1 MMADVAAVAEP
12 RRVAALLGHPIR
24 TRIVALARDP
34 ASSSDLAA
42 QLRLSRQRVNYHVRL
57 LARSGFLKRAGQRRK
72 RNLIEQQ
79 YVATARAYVL
89 APEVLG
95 PLALQGHHAEDAFSA
110 TRLIGLAAEA
120 QADVSRALDAARTR
134 GQRLATLSLDAD
146 LRFESPTQRQAFTEA
161 LQAAITDVI
170 AKHTAPTT
178 TAEGSEG
185 SGRPY
190 RLLIACYPKRAAA
203 SRASRASEP
212 RERSGAAGPPRAPA
226 FARSAPARS
235 RRSFSG
241 GGSV

>member
-1 MMADVAAVAEP
+1 MTADVVAVAEP
-12 RRVAALLGHPIR
+12 KRVAALLGHPIR

-34 ASSSDLAA
+34 SSSTDLAA

-110 TRLIGLAAEA
+110 TRLIGLAGEV
-120 QADVSRALDAARTR
+120 QADVSHALEAARTR

-146 LRFESPTQRQAFTEA
+146 IRFDSPAQRQAFTEA
-161 LQAAITDVI
+161 LQAAVTDVI

-178 TAEGSEG
+178 TPEGSAG
-185 SGRPY
+185 TGRPY
-190 RLLIACYPKRAAA
+190 RLLVGCYPQRGKD
-203 SRASRASEP
+203 SK
-212 RERSGAAGPPRAPA
+212 APL
-226 FARSAPARS
+226 
-235 RRSFSG
+235 RRN
-241 GGSV
+241 

>member
-1 MMADVAAVAEP
+1 MTADVVAVAEP
-12 RRVAALLGHPIR
+12 KRVAALLGHPIR

-34 ASSSDLAA
+34 SSSTDLAA

-120 QADVSRALDAARTR
+120 QADVSHALEASRTR

-146 LRFESPTQRQAFTEA
+146 IRFESPAQRQAFTEA
-161 LQAAITDVI
+161 LQTAITDVI
-170 AKHTAPTT
+170 AKHTTPTT
-178 TAEGSEG
+178 TAEGAEST
-185 SGRPY
+185 GRPY
-190 RLLIACYPKRAAA
+190 RLLVGCYPKKA
-203 SRASRASEP
+203 
-212 RERSGAAGPPRAPA
+212 REGNVKRGRLS
-226 FARSAPARS
+226 
-235 RRSFSG
+235 
-241 GGSV
+241 

>member
-1 MMADVAAVAEP
+1 MFFMTADVVAVADP
-12 RRVAALLGHPIR
+12 KRVAALLGHPIR

-34 ASSSDLAA
+34 SSSSDLAA

-89 APEVLG
+89 TPAVLG

-120 QADVSRALDAARTR
+120 QADVSQALEAARTR
-134 GQRLATLSLDAD
+134 GLRVATLSLDAD
-146 LRFESPTQRQAFTEA
+146 VRFQSATQRQVFTEA
-161 LQAAITDVI
+161 LQTAVTELI
-170 AKHTAPTT
+170 AKHTAPST
-178 TAEGSEG
+178 TAEGAEG

-190 RLLIACYPKRAAA
+190 RLLIGCYPKKARETAAK
-203 SRASRASEP
+203 RGRTQ
-212 RERSGAAGPPRAPA
+212 
-226 FARSAPARS
+226 
-235 RRSFSG
+235 
-241 GGSV
+241 

>member
-1 MMADVAAVAEP
+1 MTADVAAVAEP

-24 TRIVALARDP
+24 TRIVALAREP
-34 ASSSDLAA
+34 SSSTDLAA

-95 PLALQGHHAEDAFSA
+95 PLALQRHPAEDAFSA
-110 TRLIGLAAEA
+110 IRLIGLAAEA
-120 QADVSRALDAARTR
+120 QADVSRALDAAHSR

-146 LRFESPTQRQAFTEA
+146 IRFESPAQRQAFTEA
-161 LQAAITDVI
+161 LQTAITDVI

-178 TAEGSEG
+178 TADGAES

-190 RLLIACYPKRAAA
+190 RLLLGCYPKKA
-203 SRASRASEP
+203 
-212 RERSGAAGPPRAPA
+212 RESNVKRGRLS
-226 FARSAPARS
+226 
-235 RRSFSG
+235 
-241 GGSV
+241 

>member
-1 MMADVAAVAEP
+1 MTPDVAALAEP
-12 RRVAALLGHPIR
+12 KRVAALLGHPIR

-34 ASSSDLAA
+34 SSSTDLAA

-95 PLALQGHHAEDAFSA
+95 PLALQGPHAEDAFSA

-120 QADVSRALDAARTR
+120 QADVSTALEAARTR

-146 LRFESPTQRQAFTEA
+146 IRFDSPAHRQAFTEA

-170 AKHTAPTT
+170 ARHTAPTT
-178 TAEGSEG
+178 MTEGAEG

-190 RLLIACYPKRAAA
+190 RLLIACYPKKSAPA
-203 SRASRASEP
+203 RASKPSEP
-212 RERSGAAGPPRAPA
+212 RERSGAMGPPRAPA
-226 FARSAPARS
+226 FARSASARS
-235 RRSFSG
+235 RRSLGG

>member
-1 MMADVAAVAEP
+1 MFSMTADVAAVAEP

-34 ASSSDLAA
+34 SSSSDLAA

-95 PLALQGHHAEDAFSA
+95 PLALQGHHAHDAYSA

-120 QADVSRALDAARTR
+120 QADVSHALEAARTR

-146 LRFESPTQRQAFTEA
+146 IRFESPAQRQTFTEA
-161 LQAAITDVI
+161 LQVAITEVI

-178 TAEGSEG
+178 SAEGAEG

-190 RLLIACYPKRAAA
+190 RLLVGCYPKLGKNTKATRG
-203 SRASRASEP
+203 RKQ
-212 RERSGAAGPPRAPA
+212 
-226 FARSAPARS
+226 
-235 RRSFSG
+235 
-241 GGSV
+241 

>member
-1 MMADVAAVAEP
+1 MTADVVAVAEP
-12 RRVAALLGHPIR
+12 KRVAALLGHPIR

-34 ASSSDLAA
+34 SSSTDLAA

-110 TRLIGLAAEA
+110 TRLIGLAAEV
-120 QADVSRALDAARTR
+120 QADVSHALEAAGTR

-146 LRFESPTQRQAFTEA
+146 IRFDSPAQRQAFTEA
-161 LQAAITDVI
+161 LQAAVADVI
-170 AKHTAPTT
+170 AKHSAPAT
-178 TAEGSEG
+178 TAAGSDG

-190 RLLIACYPKRAAA
+190 RLLVGCYPKR
-203 SRASRASEP
+203 
-212 RERSGAAGPPRAPA
+212 GKDTKAPL
-226 FARSAPARS
+226 
-235 RRSFSG
+235 RRKQ
-241 GGSV
+241 

>member
-1 MMADVAAVAEP
+1 MAEP
-12 RRVAALLGHPIR
+12 KRVAALLGHPIR

-34 ASSSDLAA
+34 SSSTDLAA

-95 PLALQGHHAEDAFSA
+95 PLALQGHHAPGHHPNDAFSA

-120 QADVSRALDAARTR
+120 QADVSHALEAARTR

-146 LRFESPTQRQAFTEA
+146 IRFESPAQRQAFTEA
-161 LQAAITDVI
+161 LQAAVTDVI
-170 AKHTAPTT
+170 AKHTAATT
-178 TAEGSEG
+178 TTEGGAG

-190 RLLIACYPKRAAA
+190 RLLVGCYPKQA
-203 SRASRASEP
+203 
-212 RERSGAAGPPRAPA
+212 RETGAKRGRTQ
-226 FARSAPARS
+226 
-235 RRSFSG
+235 
-241 GGSV
+241 